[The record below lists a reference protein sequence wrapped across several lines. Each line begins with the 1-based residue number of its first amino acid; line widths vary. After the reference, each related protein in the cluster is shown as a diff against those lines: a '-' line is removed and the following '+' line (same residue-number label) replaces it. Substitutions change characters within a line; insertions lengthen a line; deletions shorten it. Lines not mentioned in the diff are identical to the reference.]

1 MARRRMVA
9 LRLGVALL
17 LFAIAAYLTRSL
29 WLGALGRA
37 LVEDDGPAKADAV
50 VVLGGDVWG
59 TRIETAAR
67 LVRLGYAPVVLID
80 GEPVAYDVSEAD
92 LAIPYI
98 VRQGYPA
105 EWFVALRNQAMSTRE
120 ESFLLLRE
128 LRRRQ
133 VRSLILV
140 TSDFHTARAG
150 PLLQRRRLV
159 AEPRRPQDRAGR
171 MGKNHRLCAGHLRLH
186 EVVARLARAP
196 SGAARPAEPRFV
208 SAFSC
213 RALAHPGPIK
223 SIACWFVRTS
233 CQEIHRYPLRPSG
246 I

>member
-1 MARRRMVA
+1 MGSRRVFA
-9 LRLGVALL
+9 VRLGVALL

-50 VVLGGDVWG
+50 LVLGGDEWG
-59 TRIETAAR
+59 MRIETAAR
-67 LVRLGYAPVVLID
+67 LVRSGYAPVVLIS
-80 GEPVAYDVSEAD
+80 GAPAAYGANEAD

-120 ESFLLLRE
+120 ECSLLLPE

-140 TSDFHTARAG
+140 TSDFHTARAA
-150 PLLQRRRLV
+150 RCFRA
-159 AEPRRPQDRAGR
+159 AE
-171 MGKNHRLCAGHLRLH
+171 
-186 EVVARLARAP
+186 
-196 SGAARPAEPRFV
+196 
-208 SAFSC
+208 
-213 RALAHPGPIK
+213 RALGYHLEMHVVPAPDRYFSAGAWWRNREGRK
-223 SIACWFVRTS
+223 TALAEWEKTIAFA
-233 CQEIHRYPLRPSG
+233 LG

>member
-1 MARRRMVA
+1 MGRRRVVA
-9 LRLGVALL
+9 MRLGMALL
-17 LFAIAAYLTRSL
+17 LFVLAAYVTRTV

-50 VVLGGDVWG
+50 VVLGGDAWG

-67 LVRLGYAPVVLID
+67 LVRAGYAPLVLIS
-80 GEPVAYDVSEAD
+80 GAPAVYGLNEAD

-105 EWFVALRNQAMSTRE
+105 EWFVALRNEGMSTRE
-120 ESFLLLRE
+120 ETFVLLRE

-140 TSDFHTARAG
+140 TSEFHTARAA
-150 PLLQRRRLV
+150 RTF
-159 AEPRRPQDRAGR
+159 RAS
-171 MGKNHRLCAGHLRLH
+171 
-186 EVVARLARAP
+186 E
-196 SGAARPAEPRFV
+196 
-208 SAFSC
+208 
-213 RALAHPGPIK
+213 RALGYHLEMRVVPAPDRYFQAGSWWRNREGRK
-223 SIACWFVRTS
+223 IALGEWAKT
-233 CQEIHRYPLRPSG
+233 IAYTLG

>member
-1 MARRRMVA
+1 MARGRVVVW
-9 LRLGVALL
+9 RLGVVLL
-17 LFAIAAYLTRSL
+17 LLVLAAYLTRTL

-67 LVRLGYAPVVLID
+67 LVRAGFAPVVLIS
-80 GEPVAYDVSEAD
+80 GVPVAYGVNEAD

-105 EWFVALRNQAMSTRE
+105 EWFVALRNEGMSTRE
-120 ESFLLLRE
+120 ESFVLLRE

-133 VRSLILV
+133 MHSLILV
-140 TSDFHTARAG
+140 TSDFHTARAA
-150 PLLQRRRLV
+150 RCFRA
-159 AEPRRPQDRAGR
+159 AE
-171 MGKNHRLCAGHLRLH
+171 
-186 EVVARLARAP
+186 
-196 SGAARPAEPRFV
+196 
-208 SAFSC
+208 
-213 RALAHPGPIK
+213 RALGYRLEMRVVPAPDRYFHAGSWWRNREGRK
-223 SIACWFVRTS
+223 TALAEWGKTIAFA
-233 CQEIHRYPLRPSG
+233 LG

>member
-1 MARRRMVA
+1 MARRRRVA

-17 LFAIAAYLTRSL
+17 LVAIAAYLTRGL

-67 LVRLGYAPVVLID
+67 LVRSGYAPVVLIS
-80 GEPVAYDVSEAD
+80 GEPVAYGVNEAD

-98 VRQGYPA
+98 VGKGYPA
-105 EWFVALRNQAMSTRE
+105 EWFVALRNEGMSTVA
-120 ESFLLLRE
+120 ESFVLLRE

-140 TSDFHTARAG
+140 TSDFHTARAA
-150 PLLQRRRLV
+150 RTYR
-159 AEPRRPQDRAGR
+159 AAGR
-171 MGKNHRLCAGHLRLH
+171 ALGYRVEMHVVPAPDRYFSAGAWWRNREGRKTALG
-186 EVVARLARAP
+186 EW
-196 SGAARPAEPRFV
+196 EKTI
-208 SAFSC
+208 AF
-213 RALAHPGPIK
+213 AL
-223 SIACWFVRTS
+223 
-233 CQEIHRYPLRPSG
+233 G

>member
-80 GEPVAYDVSEAD
+80 GEPMAYDVNEAD

-105 EWFVALRNQAMSTRE
+105 EWFVVLRNEGMSTRD
-120 ESFLLLRE
+120 ESFMLLRE

-140 TSDFHTARAG
+140 TSDFHTARAARTFRAAERTLG
-150 PLLQRRRLV
+150 YRLELHV
-159 AEPRRPQDRAGR
+159 VPAPDRYFSAAAWWRNREGR
-171 MGKNHRLCAGHLRLH
+171 KTAITEWGKTI
-186 EVVARLARAP
+186 
-196 SGAARPAEPRFV
+196 
-208 SAFSC
+208 AF
-213 RALAHPGPIK
+213 AL
-223 SIACWFVRTS
+223 
-233 CQEIHRYPLRPSG
+233 G